1 MNSASGG
8 GLSDCNFN
16 ALCELAHRFVR
27 IDFEAV
33 ANYYAFNATDAERE
47 ALERLRCVLVD
58 GGVEGFVEDDLLRI
72 LRAGKP
78 EPAPAG
84 VAS

>member
-1 MNSASGG
+1 
-8 GLSDCNFN
+8 
-16 ALCELAHRFVR
+16 VR

-33 ANYYAFNATDAERE
+33 ANYYAFCATETERA

-58 GGVEGFVEDDLLRI
+58 GGVDGFVEDDLLRI

-78 EPAPAG
+78 AAG
-84 VAS
+84 EGA